1 MRKQHYSLTI
11 GIFILISLCCF
22 QLNAQKQPAS
32 SNSSN
37 VSYTEEFLHHATVLI
52 SWPTIQNEFAKQMN
66 IDTYASSFFFKYLR
80 QQKNKSYFQ
89 YSRTYF
95 ENVKNGTINASNAT
109 QYWLDVLPALGEIY
123 KKEIDNIT
131 KASKPQPLPVFAPT
145 ATCNNLDFSSGTTNW
160 TGRWNNTQA
169 NEYDTAP
176 GSLPT
181 NGLNSN
187 GTNNLTYV
195 HELVTAGND
204 TYVPISRIPP
214 NHSSALRLGDNEAFN
229 LDNPPFPF
237 NHQMIRN
244 TFTVTAANPTITYWY
259 AVVFSQEKSGAHT
272 KSEQPYFKIRMFDKD
287 GNEITCASYDVDA
300 STASDPASG
309 FQKMD
314 LPYTFGVGTQEEAVY
329 KDWVPIFIPL
339 IDYVG
344 QQVTIQFE
352 SSDCDA
358 GGHFGYAYIA
368 VDCGPYEAILS
379 TPFVCGNSAIQL
391 TAPIGSN
398 TYKWTGPG
406 VIQPDNTRS
415 IFANAPGKYTVEMSV
430 KGNNGICKYTLD
442 TVIAGNSTLPVA
454 NFSSDVVCVGKET
467 KFTDAS
473 TPTGSI
479 TEWSW
484 DFDNNGSIDSKLQN
498 PTHTF
503 PNAGTFDV
511 RLTIKQGPCD
521 STIVKKVTV
530 APLPVLNITNP
541 AEVCLPTK
549 VDITA
554 ASVTTGSTGGGTLT
568 YWTDAAATVPL
579 SNPGAVGVS
588 GTYYIKTTTAAG
600 CTDIKPVVVTI
611 NPGADLVIT
620 DPPAVCFP
628 ATVDITAAAVTAGS
642 IGGGTLTYWS
652 DANGMVSVG
661 NPTAISVSGT
671 YYIKATPGTGCF
683 DIKPVKVVISPLPIL
698 SITTPAPVCMPGT
711 VDLTAPAVT
720 AGSSSGGT
728 YTYWKDAAATIILPS
743 PNAVAASGTYYIKIV
758 VAGGCSTIQPVNVT
772 INPLPIS
779 YAGSDVVICT
789 GDNAALGTTATANYS
804 YSWSPATG
812 LSNANISNPTV
823 SLTNLG
829 KVPVSSDY
837 IVTTT
842 NTLTNCVS
850 RDTVKVTVNSVPTVN
865 AGSAASVC
873 PGTNV
878 NLKGS
883 IGGSATSAV
892 WSGGA
897 GIFGNRND
905 LETTYTPTEA
915 EFMAGTVTLT
925 LTSDDPAGPC
935 TFASSDLV
943 LTFYKNPTI
952 KFAADDK
959 EGCPTHCVQFSDSSF
974 VIGSSDFVEKWNW
987 NFGDQYSSSNTSE
1000 DKNPKHCY
1008 DSTGYYDVKLTVF
1021 SNHGC
1026 HSTQTVSQMIHVFAI
1041 PVAEFTPTPNPA
1053 SVLDPTVTLV
1063 NGSSP
1068 DVVYW
1073 NYHFGDG
1080 DSVSPIT
1087 SSPVHL
1093 YPDKASTSYLA
1104 TLTVRNADG
1113 CVNYVEHLVEIGP
1126 EFTFYIP
1133 NAFTPDGDGV
1143 NDFFF
1148 GKGIGIVKYDFVIF
1162 DRWGNL
1168 IFHSENL
1175 EDQWNGKANNGDEIA
1190 QQDVFVWKVKLTDV
1204 FGKKHSYMGHVTL
1217 VK

>member
-1 MRKQHYSLTI
+1 
-11 GIFILISLCCF
+11 
-22 QLNAQKQPAS
+22 
-32 SNSSN
+32 
-37 VSYTEEFLHHATVLI
+37 
-52 SWPTIQNEFAKQMN
+52 
-66 IDTYASSFFFKYLR
+66 
-80 QQKNKSYFQ
+80 
-89 YSRTYF
+89 
-95 ENVKNGTINASNAT
+95 
-109 QYWLDVLPALGEIY
+109 
-123 KKEIDNIT
+123 
-131 KASKPQPLPVFAPT
+131 
-145 ATCNNLDFSSGTTNW
+145 
-160 TGRWNNTQA
+160 
-169 NEYDTAP
+169 
-176 GSLPT
+176 
-181 NGLNSN
+181 
-187 GTNNLTYV
+187 
-195 HELVTAGND
+195 
-204 TYVPISRIPP
+204 
-214 NHSSALRLGDNEAFN
+214 
-229 LDNPPFPF
+229 
-237 NHQMIRN
+237 
-244 TFTVTAANPTITYWY
+244 
-259 AVVFSQEKSGAHT
+259 
-272 KSEQPYFKIRMFDKD
+272 
-287 GNEITCASYDVDA
+287 
-300 STASDPASG
+300 
-309 FQKMD
+309 
-314 LPYTFGVGTQEEAVY
+314 
-329 KDWVPIFIPL
+329 
-339 IDYVG
+339 
-344 QQVTIQFE
+344 
-352 SSDCDA
+352 
-358 GGHFGYAYIA
+358 
-368 VDCGPYEAILS
+368 
-379 TPFVCGNSAIQL
+379 
-391 TAPIGSN
+391 
-398 TYKWTGPG
+398 
-406 VIQPDNTRS
+406 
-415 IFANAPGKYTVEMSV
+415 
-430 KGNNGICKYTLD
+430 
-442 TVIAGNSTLPVA
+442 
-454 NFSSDVVCVGKET
+454 
-467 KFTDAS
+467 
-473 TPTGSI
+473 
-479 TEWSW
+479 W

-620 DPPAVCFP
+620 DPPAVCTP
-628 ATVDITAAAVTAGS
+628 GTVDITAAAVTAGS
-642 IGGGTLTYWS
+642 VNAGTLTYWS
-652 DANGMVSVG
+652 DQNGMVSVS
-661 NPTAISVSGT
+661 NPTAIAVSGT
-671 YYIKATPGTGCF
+671 YYIKGTPATGCT

-779 YAGSDVVICT
+779 YAGPDVVICT
-789 GDNAALGTTATANYS
+789 GDNAALGTTTTANYS

-873 PGTNV
+873 PGSKV

-883 IGGSATSAV
+883 IGRSATSAV

>member
-22 QLNAQKQPAS
+22 QLHAQEKQHTPT
-32 SNSSN
+32 NSST
-37 VSYTEEFLHHATVLI
+37 VSYTEEFFHDAIVLI
-52 SWPTIQNEFAKQMN
+52 NWSTIQNAFAKQMN
-66 IDTYASSFFFKYLR
+66 IDAYTSSFFFKYLR

-109 QYWLDVLPALGEIY
+109 QYWLDRLPALGEIY
-123 KKEIDNIT
+123 KKEIDKIT
-131 KASKPQPLPVFAPT
+131 SAARPQPLPIFSPT

-160 TGRWNNTQA
+160 TGRWNNTQS
-169 NEYDTAP
+169 NEYNTQPA
-176 GSLPT
+176 SLPT

-187 GTNNLTYV
+187 GTNNLSFV

-204 TYVPISRIPP
+204 TYVPISRVPP
-214 NHSSALRLGDNEAFN
+214 GHTSALRLGDNEAFN
-229 LDNPPFPF
+229 LDFPPLPF

-244 TFTVTAANPTITYWY
+244 TFTVSTANPTITYWY
-259 AVVFSQEKSGAHT
+259 AVVFSQEKSGPHT

-300 STASDPASG
+300 STASDPSTG
-309 FQKMD
+309 FMKMD
-314 LPYTFGVGTQEEAVY
+314 LPYTFGVGSQEEAVY
-329 KDWVPIFIPL
+329 KDWTPIFIPL

-379 TPFVCGNSAIQL
+379 TPFVCGNSTIQL
-391 TAPIGSN
+391 TAPLGSA

-406 VIQPDNTRS
+406 VIQPDNTRTIS
-415 IFANAPGKYTVEMSV
+415 ANAPGKYTVEMSV
-430 KGNNGICKYTLD
+430 KGNSGICKYTLD
-442 TVIAGNSTLPVA
+442 TVITGSPALPVA
-454 NFSSDVVCVGKET
+454 DFTSNVVCVGKPT
-467 KFTDAS
+467 TFTDAS
-473 TPTGSI
+473 TPTGQI
-479 TEWSW
+479 TDWSW
-484 DFDNNGSIDSKLQN
+484 DFDSNGTIDSKLQN

-503 PNAGTFDV
+503 PSAGTFDV
-511 RLTIKQGPCD
+511 QLIIKQGPCD
-521 STIVKKVTV
+521 ATITKKVTV

-541 AEVCLPTK
+541 PAICFPAK

-568 YWTDAAATVPL
+568 YWSDAAGTIALT
-579 SNPGAVGVS
+579 NPTTIGTS

-620 DPPAVCFP
+620 DPPPVCTP
-628 ATVDITAAAVTAGS
+628 GTVDITVAAITAGS
-642 IGGGTLTYWS
+642 TGVGTLTYWS
-652 DANGMVSVG
+652 DPNGMVSVS
-661 NPTAISVSGT
+661 NPTAIAVSGT
-671 YYIKATPGTGCF
+671 YYIKATPITGCT
-683 DIKPVKVVISPLPIL
+683 DIKPVKVVISPIPTLN
-698 SITTPAPVCMPGT
+698 ITTPAPVCMPGT

-720 AGSSSGGT
+720 SGSTPGGT
-728 YTYWKDAAATIILPS
+728 YTYWKDAAGTIILPS

-758 VAGGCSTIQPVNVT
+758 VPGGCSNIQPVNVT

-779 YAGSDVVICT
+779 YAGPDVVICT
-789 GDNAALGTTATANYS
+789 GDNATLGTTATANYS

-812 LSNANISNPTV
+812 LNDPNIANPTV

-873 PGTNV
+873 PGSKV
-878 NLKGS
+878 YLKGS
-883 IGGSATSAV
+883 IGGSATSAS
-892 WSGGA
+892 WSGGS
-897 GIFGNRND
+897 GTFGNKND
-905 LETTYTPTEA
+905 LETTYEPTA
-915 EFMAGTVTLT
+915 DEFAMGTVTLT

-943 LTFYKNPTI
+943 LTFYKNPI
-952 KFAADDK
+952 VKFSADKK
-959 EGCPTHCVQFSDSSF
+959 EGCPIHCVNFLDSSI
-974 VIGSSDFVEKWNW
+974 VAAPDFVEKWSW
-987 NFGDQYSSSNTSE
+987 NFGDQYSTSNTSA
-1000 DKNPKHCY
+1000 DKNPTHCY
-1008 DSTGYYDVKLTVF
+1008 ENTGYYDVKITVT

-1026 HSTQTVSQMIHVFAI
+1026 QSTQTVAKMIHVFAI

-1063 NGSSP
+1063 NGSSA
-1068 DVVYW
+1068 DVVSW

-1080 DSVSPIT
+1080 DSTSP
-1087 SSPVHL
+1087 SNPSPVHL
-1093 YPDKASTSYLA
+1093 YPDKASSTYLA
-1104 TLTVRNADG
+1104 TLTVKNADG

-1143 NDFFF
+1143 NDFFS
-1148 GKGIGIVKYDFVIF
+1148 GKGIGIVKYDFIIF

-1175 EDQWNGKANNGDEIA
+1175 EDQWNGKANNGDQIA
-1190 QQDVFVWKVKLTDV
+1190 QQDVYVWKVKLTDV
-1204 FGKKHSYMGHVTL
+1204 FGKKHSYMGTVTL